1 MCIESFCIGAP
12 FLILLLPSLQR
23 PHFQHR
29 LRRDNASRV
38 DFAEVEKNVADLE
51 TLLGVV
57 ITMDDNV
64 GRGFI
69 K

>member
-1 MCIESFCIGAP
+1 MPPG
-12 FLILLLPSLQR
+12 
-23 PHFQHR
+23 
-29 LRRDNASRV
+29 V